1 VFEDLREIVSN
12 NYLVEDNDT
21 ATEAYTDL
29 LLRCLVCNKKL
40 ELLDQA
46 IEEKGTGFYRLKG
59 TLVGGEQIT
68 FDDGTTAF
76 LCHNCITGE
85 KDD

>member
-1 VFEDLREIVSN
+1 MSN
-12 NYLVEDNDT
+12 NYLMEDKDS

-40 ELLDQA
+40 ELLDQTV
-46 IEEKGTGFYRLKG
+46 EEVSVGLYQLKG
-59 TLVGGEQIT
+59 NMVGGEQIT

-85 KDD
+85 RSD